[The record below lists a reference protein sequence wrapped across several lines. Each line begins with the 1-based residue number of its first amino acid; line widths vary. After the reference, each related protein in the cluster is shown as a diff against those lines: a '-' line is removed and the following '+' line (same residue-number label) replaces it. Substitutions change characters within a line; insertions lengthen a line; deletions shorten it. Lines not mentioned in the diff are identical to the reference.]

1 MSLRQTNG
9 PDDAPAHE
17 SRAEAAPS
25 SRAALADGGG
35 VTPLYHKMFLIMR
48 QRIETGVYAGDG
60 VVPGEMDLAREFG
73 VSRITAARALNDLA
87 ALGLVDRKRGRGTRL
102 SPASPGAKRAASI
115 EGLIENLVQMGLK
128 TQVRVLS
135 FDYAVPSDEVR
146 RELKLAEG
154 VRAQR
159 VVRVRSQAGAPFS
172 YLTTWVPESIGRTF
186 GPDDL
191 GATPMLTLIERA
203 GVKVAS
209 ATQIFSAAIADP
221 QIAEALQMEVG
232 AALLTIQRTVIADS
246 GAPVQ
251 CICAAYRPDRYRYRL
266 ALTREAGEFGN
277 LWADASAAP
286 G

>member
-1 MSLRQTNG
+1 MSLRHVGSPG
-9 PDDAPAHE
+9 PP
-17 SRAEAAPS
+17 AAPRRDTTEN
-25 SRAALADGGG
+25 SRAALSDGGG

-48 QRIETGVYAGDG
+48 QRIEGGVYDNG

-87 ALGLVDRKRGRGTRL
+87 ALGLVDRKRGRGTRVV
-102 SPASPGAKRAASI
+102 PPPQQTGKAAASI
-115 EGLIENLVQMGLK
+115 EGLIENLVQMGLR

-135 FDYAVPSDEVR
+135 FDYVVPPDDVR
-146 RELKLAEG
+146 RELRLDAG

-159 VVRVRSQAGAPFS
+159 VVRVRSRSGAPFS
-172 YLTTWVPESIGRTF
+172 YLTTWVPEPIGLTF
-186 GPDDL
+186 GRDDL

-221 QIAEALQMEVG
+221 QIAEALQTEVG
-232 AALLTIQRTVIADS
+232 AALLTIQRTVIAENGD
-246 GAPVQ
+246 PVQ
-251 CICAAYRPDRYRYRL
+251 HIRAAYRPDRYRYRL

-277 LWADASAAP
+277 LWADAGSAPA
-286 G
+286 